1 MNGTATSE
9 IYLLLI
15 ILSAVVGLPAV
26 KAQGTGGSMPAEMND
41 ALHRKALLLLRDSL
55 RREDHWIKVHAAE
68 ALLSLG
74 YLQEVREVFHLELV
88 SNGAEPKYRIGIW
101 RVLAQVAPDVAER
114 EQWIGKIRAAFLDPT
129 GPDRLHA
136 AESLAKLGYQVQ
148 GRDANAFKLLA
159 EAGADPF
166 AVNTRWILA
175 NNGGLNEQLSLV
187 KLLESKD
194 ADTRFDAAY
203 ALRNMPHVS
212 APAQEKLLSALCQ
225 EPTAS
230 NGRIYL
236 ISAALV
242 HAPPDQQKHIK
253 AELLAHVKTD
263 DQAVKY
269 EICAALA
276 KMGQKEDLPFLSRLL
291 EDTNC
296 DVRVGAA
303 GAVLRIEW
311 RNSHPDL

>member
-1 MNGTATSE
+1 
-9 IYLLLI
+9 
-15 ILSAVVGLPAV
+15 
-26 KAQGTGGSMPAEMND
+26 MPTEVID
-41 ALHRKALLLLRDSL
+41 ALHRRALILLRDSL
-55 RREDHWIKVHAAE
+55 RRENRWIKVHAAE
-68 ALLSLG
+68 SLLSLG
-74 YLQEVREVFHLELV
+74 YSQEVRQVFELELA
-88 SNGAEPKYRIGIW
+88 SNGEEPKYKIGIW
-101 RVLAQVAPDVAER
+101 RVLAQAAPDVAER

-148 GRDANAFKLLA
+148 AREADAFKLVA

-175 NNGGLNEQLSLV
+175 NSGEFNEQLSLV
-187 KLLESKD
+187 KLLESKE
-194 ADTRFDAAY
+194 AGTRFNTAY
-203 ALRNMPHVS
+203 ALRNLPHLS
-212 APAQEKLLSALCQ
+212 APAQEKLLSALIK
-225 EPTAS
+225 EPTNS
-230 NGRIYL
+230 NDRIYM

-253 AELLAHVKTD
+253 AELLAHVKTG

-269 EICAALA
+269 EICATLA
-276 KMGQKEDLPFLSRLL
+276 KVGQKEDLPFISSLL
-291 EDTNC
+291 DDTNS